1 MSTAVRPSG
10 PTPSGATV
18 GDLLRKWRQHR
29 RLSQLDLSIQADIS
43 TRHLSFVE
51 TGRSVPSREMVLH
64 LAEHL
69 DLPLRERNQ
78 LLIAAGYAPIYP
90 ERALDTTPM
99 AAVRDAVRQVL
110 AGHEPYPALAVDRY
124 WNIVDGNSAIAVLT
138 EGVAA
143 TLLEPPANALRIALH
158 PEGMAPLIANL
169 AEWRGHLLARLRR
182 EVEHTADP
190 GLVEL
195 YDELVALPCDDPTP
209 ASEHSPAGGVVVPL
223 RFRHG
228 DGELAFFSTVTTF
241 GTPLDITV
249 AELAIEAF
257 FPADAA
263 TAKIL
268 RGET

>member
-1 MSTAVRPSG
+1 MSTGVSSGVRPSG
-10 PTPSGATV
+10 VTV

-51 TGRSVPSREMVLH
+51 TGRSVPSRDMVLH
-64 LAEHL
+64 LAEQL

-90 ERALDTTPM
+90 ERALDAAPLS
-99 AAVRDAVRQVL
+99 AVRDAVRQVL
-110 AGHEPYPALAVDRY
+110 SGHEPFPAIAVDRY
-124 WNIVDGNSAIAVLT
+124 WNLVDGNAAIALLT
-138 EGVAA
+138 EGVATA
-143 TLLEPPANALRIALH
+143 LLEPPANALRIALH
-158 PEGMAPLIANL
+158 PDGMASRIANL
-169 AEWRGHLLARLRR
+169 GEWRAHLLGRLRR

-190 GLVEL
+190 QLVEL
-195 YDELVALPCDDPTP
+195 YDELAALPGDDPS
-209 ASEHSPAGGVVVPL
+209 AVEHPVTGAVVTPL
-223 RFRHG
+223 RFRHPA
-228 DGELAFFSTVTTF
+228 GELAFFSTVTTF
-241 GTPLDITV
+241 GTPLDVTV

-268 RGET
+268 RGESG